1 MKLKESVNGWRL
13 RLRGEEFS
21 FSRKN
26 NGGRSREVYRNQ
38 KRTDEIRKG
47 ESQQTIVP

>member
-21 FSRKN
+21 FSRKKTMAA
-26 NGGRSREVYRNQ
+26 GLERYIETKKKDG
-38 KRTDEIRKG
+38 
-47 ESQQTIVP
+47 